1 MRLFHAWLSSAS
13 RRVRLCLAE
22 KGIAYDSVAVDL
34 SRQEQHSPEFL
45 AMNPNGVVPA
55 LELSPGRFLYESS
68 TICEYLDDVQ
78 PDPPLRPTG
87 AYDRAVMRNFVRQV
101 NPC

>member
-22 KGIAYDSVAVDL
+22 NQIDYESVAVDL
-34 SRQEQHSPEFL
+34 GKQEQHAPAFL

-55 LELSPGRFLYESS
+55 LEIAPGQLLY
-68 TICEYLDDVQ
+68 VQ
-78 PDPPLRPTG
+78 IK
-87 AYDRAVMRNFVRQV
+87 AVALIG
-101 NPC
+101 